1 MEGGRSVGTTRREQ
15 PAANEIPEV
24 GTKRFRCDADQF
36 RQLRLRNRLA
46 HLVEVGKVEEERLR
60 PQRQSFVPQNGVGKQ
75 DCAAAL

>member
-1 MEGGRSVGTTRREQ
+1 MDGSRSVGTARREQ

-36 RQLRLRNRLA
+36 RQLRLRRNGLA

-60 PQRQSFVPQNGVGKQ
+60 PQRQSVVPQNGVGK
-75 DCAAAL
+75 